1 MLKVGVVGYGT
12 GGQHF
17 HTPFIAAARGCT
29 LAAIV
34 ARAPETVAKARADWP
49 ETPIYP
55 SLSALIAAGVCD
67 AVTITTPPQTRR
79 ELVLEAI
86 AAGLH
91 VIADKPF
98 APNSEGAMEMDRA
111 ARARGV
117 VLGVYQNRRFDADLQ
132 TLKKLIDDGR
142 LGQVWRIESRMD
154 QDSPQTVEQGPTGG
168 LLRDLG
174 SHVVDQMIY
183 LLGPVSTVDAQLDHV
198 EMPGGRTDVGF
209 TITLRH
215 ESGAHSHLSASKL
228 NHLDCR
234 ELRAY
239 GDKGAYVSSTT
250 DVQAQD
256 IFAGRRPV
264 DDPDGWGREPEAN
277 WGTLYSASGRMRIPA
292 EQGRYHDYYEAFATA
307 VLTGTAP
314 PVTAAEGA
322 RTLAVLDAARNSAAE
337 NRSIPL
343 GSL

>member
-1 MLKVGVVGYGT
+1 
-12 GGQHF
+12 
-17 HTPFIAAARGCT
+17 
-29 LAAIV
+29 
-34 ARAPETVAKARADWP
+34 
-49 ETPIYP
+49 
-55 SLSALIAAGVCD
+55 
-67 AVTITTPPQTRR
+67 
-79 ELVLEAI
+79 
-86 AAGLH
+86 
-91 VIADKPF
+91 
-98 APNSEGAMEMDRA
+98 
-111 ARARGV
+111 
-117 VLGVYQNRRFDADLQ
+117 
-132 TLKKLIDDGR
+132 
-142 LGQVWRIESRMD
+142 
-154 QDSPQTVEQGPTGG
+154 TVEQGPMGG

-183 LLGPVSTVDAQLDHV
+183 LLGPVSTVDAQLDYV
-198 EMPGGRTDVGF
+198 EMAGGTTDVGF

-239 GDKGAYVSSTT
+239 GDRGAYVSSTT

-277 WGTLYSASGRMRIPA
+277 WGTLYSASGRMRIPS

-337 NRSIPL
+337 NRSIALVSP
-343 GSL
+343 